1 MTTRRLSAWTWLA
14 PLLALAALAAY
25 VRAAGRM
32 PAGPRGPAGDH
43 LRYIA
48 LAHQPFGSADPLTRQ
63 APYAWRVLTP
73 LAVWAMPFSVTT
85 GFWIVTLLG
94 LGATTLGLEW
104 FLSGL

>member
-1 MTTRRLSAWTWLA
+1 
-14 PLLALAALAAY
+14 
-25 VRAAGRM
+25 AGQL
-32 PAGPRGPAGDH
+32 GPAGDH
-43 LRYIA
+43 LRDVA

-104 FLSGL
+104 FLSGFGLPRPSAVAGGLAFVAFMPACAWTLYDS